1 MIAHEN
7 MKNVLIVAPTEREN
21 KNIRL
26 AIDRKGENLKN
37 RYTVAFSGIGKAA
50 AAATI
55 TRYLLQAEQPY
66 DLVAVIGYA
75 AGTLGFKQGEVVVPN
90 RVQYHDADI
99 PEGFIPEVSDPRNL
113 LGNDDITVFTG
124 DSFVNA
130 ESVATIKSKFGVER
144 AIFDMEIGAIAIA
157 CEMCDNVPL
166 LAVKVISDVP
176 EDGHTELS
184 YDEFANTWVDFTPIL
199 NRVEEF

>member
-1 MIAHEN
+1 MPNFN
-7 MKNVLIVAPTEREN
+7 MKNILIVAPTEREN
-21 KNIRL
+21 RNIRL
-26 AIDRKGENLKN
+26 AIECRGEQLKN
-37 RYTVAFSGIGKAA
+37 KYTVAFSGIGKAA

-75 AGTLGFKQGEVVVPN
+75 AGTLGFKQGEVVMPN

-113 LGNDDITVFTG
+113 LGTDDITVFTG

-130 ESVATIKSKFGVER
+130 KSVAEIKARFGVER

-157 CEMCDNVPL
+157 CEMCNNMPL
-166 LAVKVISDVP
+166 VAVKVISDVP

-184 YDEFANTWVDFTPIL
+184 YDEFANTWVDFSPIL
-199 NRVEEF
+199 NRIEDL

>member
-1 MIAHEN
+1 
-7 MKNVLIVAPTEREN
+7 MKNILIVAPTEREN
-21 KNIRL
+21 RNIRI
-26 AIDRKGENLKN
+26 AIECKGAMLKN
-37 RYTVAFSGIGKAA
+37 NYTVAYSGIGKAA
-50 AAATI
+50 AAATL
-55 TRYLLQAEQPY
+55 TRHLLQAEQPY

-75 AGTLGFKQGEVVVPN
+75 AGTLGFKQGEIVVPN

-99 PEGFIPEVSDPRNL
+99 PEGFIPEVSDPRSL
-113 LGNDDITVFTG
+113 VGNEDVTVFTG

-130 ESVATIKSKFGVER
+130 RSVAEIKSRFGVER

-157 CEMCDNVPL
+157 CEMCNNVPV

-184 YDEFANTWVDFTPIL
+184 YDEFANTWTDFSPIL
-199 NRVEEF
+199 NKSEEL

>member
-1 MIAHEN
+1 
-7 MKNVLIVAPTEREN
+7 MKNILIVAPTEREN

-26 AIDRKGENLKN
+26 AIERKGETLKN
-37 RYTVAFSGIGKAA
+37 NYTVAFSGIGKAA

-55 TRYLLQAEQPY
+55 TRYLLQAEKPY

-99 PEGFIPEVSDPRNL
+99 PEGFIPEVSDARKL
-113 LGNDDITVFTG
+113 LGTDDVTVFTG

-130 ESVATIKSKFGVER
+130 KSVAEIKARFGVER

-157 CEMCDNVPL
+157 CEMCNNMPL
-166 LAVKVISDVP
+166 VAVKVISDVP

-184 YDEFANTWVDFTPIL
+184 YDEFANTWTDFSPIL
-199 NRVEEF
+199 DRIELL

>member
-1 MIAHEN
+1 
-7 MKNVLIVAPTEREN
+7 MKNILIVAPTVREN

-26 AIDRKGENLKN
+26 AIERKGETLKN
-37 RYTVAFSGIGKAA
+37 NYTVAFSGIGKAA

-55 TRYLLQAEQPY
+55 TRYLLQAEKPY

-99 PEGFIPEVSDPRNL
+99 PEGFIPEVSDARKL
-113 LGNDDITVFTG
+113 LGTDDVTVFTG

-130 ESVATIKSKFGVER
+130 KSVAEIKTRFGVEK

-157 CEMCDNVPL
+157 CEMCDNMPL
-166 LAVKVISDVP
+166 VAVKVISDVP

-184 YDEFANTWVDFTPIL
+184 YDEFANTWTDFSPIL
-199 NRVEEF
+199 NRIELL

>member
-1 MIAHEN
+1 
-7 MKNVLIVAPTEREN
+7 MKSILIVAPTKREN
-21 KNIRL
+21 RNIRL
-26 AIDRKGENLKN
+26 AIERKGDALKN
-37 RYTVAFSGIGKAA
+37 NYTVAFSGIGKAA
-50 AAATI
+50 AAATL
-55 TRYLLQAEQPY
+55 TRHLLQAERPY

-75 AGTLGFKQGEVVVPN
+75 AGTLGFKQGEVVMPN

-113 LGNDDITVFTG
+113 LGTDDVTVFTG

-130 ESVATIKSKFGVER
+130 NSVAEIKARFGVER

-157 CEMCDNVPL
+157 CEMCGNTPL
-166 LAVKVISDVP
+166 VAVKVISDVP

-184 YDEFANTWVDFTPIL
+184 YDEFANTWTDFTPIL

>member
-1 MIAHEN
+1 
-7 MKNVLIVAPTEREN
+7 MKNILIVAPTEREN

-26 AIDRKGENLKN
+26 AIERKGETLKN
-37 RYTVAFSGIGKAA
+37 NYTVAFSGIGKAA

-55 TRYLLQAEQPY
+55 TRYLLQAEKPY

-99 PEGFIPEVSDPRNL
+99 PEGFIPEVSDARKL
-113 LGNDDITVFTG
+113 LGTDDVTVFTG

-130 ESVATIKSKFGVER
+130 KSVAEIKARFGVEK

-157 CEMCDNVPL
+157 CEMCDNMPL
-166 LAVKVISDVP
+166 VAVKVISDVP

-184 YDEFANTWVDFTPIL
+184 YDEFANTWTDFSPIL
-199 NRVEEF
+199 NRIELL

>member
-1 MIAHEN
+1 
-7 MKNVLIVAPTEREN
+7 MKNILIVAPTSREN

-26 AIDRKGENLKN
+26 AIENKGEQLQHH
-37 RYTVAFSGIGKAA
+37 YTVAYSGIGKAA

-55 TRYLLQAEQPY
+55 TRELLKSEKPY

-75 AGTLGFKQGEVVVPN
+75 AGSLGFKQGEVVVPN
-90 RVQYHDADI
+90 SVQYHDTDI
-99 PEGFIPEVSDPRNL
+99 PEGFIPEITDARKL
-113 LGNDDITVFTG
+113 LGTDDVTVFTG

-130 ESVATIKSKFGVER
+130 RSVAEIKARFGVEK

-157 CEMCDNVPL
+157 CEMAGDIPV

-176 EDGHTELS
+176 EDGHTEMS
-184 YDEFANTWVDFTPIL
+184 YEEFANTWTDFSPIL
-199 NRVEEF
+199 EAVENF

>member
-1 MIAHEN
+1 
-7 MKNVLIVAPTEREN
+7 MKNILIVAPTEREN
-21 KNIRL
+21 RNIRL
-26 AIDRKGENLKN
+26 AIECRGEQLKN
-37 RYTVAFSGIGKAA
+37 KYTVAFSGIGKAA

-55 TRYLLQAEQPY
+55 TRYLLQAKQPY

-75 AGTLGFKQGEVVVPN
+75 AGTLGFKQGEVVMPN

-113 LGNDDITVFTG
+113 LGTDDITVFTG

-130 ESVATIKSKFGVER
+130 KSVAEIKARFGVER

-157 CEMCDNVPL
+157 CEMCDNMPL
-166 LAVKVISDVP
+166 VAVKVISDVP

-184 YDEFANTWVDFTPIL
+184 YDEFANTWVDFSPIL
-199 NRVEEF
+199 DKIEKSF

>member
-1 MIAHEN
+1 
-7 MKNVLIVAPTEREN
+7 MKNILIVAPTEREN

-26 AIDRKGENLKN
+26 AIERKGETLKN
-37 RYTVAFSGIGKAA
+37 NYTVAFSGIGKAA

-55 TRYLLQAEQPY
+55 TRYLLQAEKPY

-99 PEGFIPEVSDPRNL
+99 PEGFIPEVSDARKL
-113 LGNDDITVFTG
+113 LGTDDVTVFTG

-130 ESVATIKSKFGVER
+130 KSVAEIKARFGVEK

-157 CEMCDNVPL
+157 CEMCDNMPL
-166 LAVKVISDVP
+166 VAVKVISDVP

-184 YDEFANTWVDFTPIL
+184 YDEFANSWTDFSPIL
-199 NRVEEF
+199 NRIELL

>member
-1 MIAHEN
+1 
-7 MKNVLIVAPTEREN
+7 MKSILIVAPTEREN

-26 AIDRKGENLKN
+26 AIERKGEQLKN

-55 TRYLLQAEQPY
+55 TRYLLQAKQPY

-99 PEGFIPEVSDPRNL
+99 PEGFIPEVSDARNL
-113 LGNDDITVFTG
+113 LGTDDITVFTG

-130 ESVATIKSKFGVER
+130 RSVAEIKARFGVER

-157 CEMCDNVPL
+157 CEMCDNMPL

-176 EDGHTELS
+176 EDGHNELS
-184 YDEFANTWVDFTPIL
+184 YDEFANSWIDFSPIL
-199 NRVEEF
+199 NKIEQF

>member
-1 MIAHEN
+1 
-7 MKNVLIVAPTEREN
+7 MKSILIVAPTEREN
-21 KNIRL
+21 RNIRL
-26 AIDRKGENLKN
+26 AIERKGDTLKN
-37 RYTVAFSGIGKAA
+37 NYTVAFSGIGKAA

-55 TRYLLQAEQPY
+55 TRYILQAKQPY
-66 DLVAVIGYA
+66 DMVVVIGYA
-75 AGTLGFKQGEVVVPN
+75 AGTLGFKQGEVVVPS

-113 LGNDDITVFTG
+113 LGTDNVTVFTG

-130 ESVATIKSKFGVER
+130 KSVAEIKARFGVEK

-157 CEMCDNVPL
+157 CEMCDNMPL
-166 LAVKVISDVP
+166 LAVKVISDIP

-184 YDEFANTWVDFTPIL
+184 YDEFANTWTDFSPIL
-199 NRVEEF
+199 NKVEELA

>member
-1 MIAHEN
+1 
-7 MKNVLIVAPTEREN
+7 MKSILIVAPTEREN

-26 AIDRKGENLKN
+26 AIERKGDTLKN

-66 DLVAVIGYA
+66 DLVTVIGYA

-99 PEGFIPEVSDPRNL
+99 PEGFIPEVSDPRPL
-113 LGNDDITVFTG
+113 LGTDDITVFTG

-130 ESVATIKSKFGVER
+130 KSVAEIKARFGVEK

-157 CEMCDNVPL
+157 CEMCDNMPL
-166 LAVKVISDVP
+166 VAVKVISDVP
-176 EDGHTELS
+176 EDGDTELS
-184 YDEFANTWVDFTPIL
+184 YDEFANTWTDFSPIL
-199 NRVEEF
+199 DKVEEL

>member
-1 MIAHEN
+1 MNNI
-7 MKNVLIVAPTEREN
+7 LIVAPTVREN

-26 AIDRKGENLKN
+26 AIERKGEQLKN

-50 AAATI
+50 AAATL
-55 TRYLLQAEQPY
+55 TRHLLQAEQPY

-75 AGTLGFKQGEVVVPN
+75 AGTLGFKQGEIVMPN
-90 RVQYHDADI
+90 AVQYHDADI
-99 PEGFIPEVSDPRNL
+99 PEGFIPEITDPRKL
-113 LGNDDITVFTG
+113 LGTDDVTVFTG

-130 ESVATIKSKFGVER
+130 KSVAEIKVRFGVEK

-157 CEMCDNVPL
+157 CEMCGNVPL
-166 LAVKVISDVP
+166 VAVKVISDVP

-184 YDEFANTWVDFTPIL
+184 YEEFANTWVDFTPIL
-199 NRVEEF
+199 DRLENRSDW

>member
-26 AIDRKGENLKN
+26 AIERKGENLKN

>member
-1 MIAHEN
+1 MN
-7 MKNVLIVAPTEREN
+7 
-21 KNIRL
+21 
-26 AIDRKGENLKN
+26 N

-50 AAATI
+50 AAATL
-55 TRYLLQAEQPY
+55 TRHLLQAEQPY

-75 AGTLGFKQGEVVVPN
+75 AGTLGFKQGEIVVPN

-99 PEGFIPEVSDPRNL
+99 PEGFIPEVSDARQL
-113 LGNDDITVFTG
+113 LGTDDITVFTG

-130 ESVATIKSKFGVER
+130 SSVAEIKARFGVER

-157 CEMCDNVPL
+157 CEMCDNVPV

-184 YDEFANTWVDFTPIL
+184 YEEFANTWNDFSPIL
-199 NRVEEF
+199 NEIEKR

>member
-1 MIAHEN
+1 
-7 MKNVLIVAPTEREN
+7 MKNILIVAPTEREN
-21 KNIRL
+21 RNIRI
-26 AIDRKGENLKN
+26 AIERKGDELKH

-50 AAATI
+50 AAATL
-55 TRYLLQAEQPY
+55 TRHLLQAEQPY

-75 AGTLGFKQGEVVVPN
+75 AGTLGFKQGEVVMPN

-99 PEGFIPEVSDPRNL
+99 PEGFIPEISDPRNL
-113 LGNDDITVFTG
+113 LGTDNITLFTG

-130 ESVATIKSKFGVER
+130 RSVAEIKARFGVEK

-157 CEMCDNVPL
+157 CEMCGNIPL
-166 LAVKVISDVP
+166 VAVKVISDVP

-184 YDEFANTWVDFTPIL
+184 YDEFANTWTDFTPIL
-199 NRVEEF
+199 DKVEKSF

>member
-1 MIAHEN
+1 
-7 MKNVLIVAPTEREN
+7 MKNILIVAPTVREN

-26 AIDRKGENLKN
+26 AIERKGETLKN

-75 AGTLGFKQGEVVVPN
+75 AGTLGFRQGEVVVPN

-113 LGNDDITVFTG
+113 LGTDDVTVFTG

-130 ESVATIKSKFGVER
+130 KSVAEIKARFGVEK

-157 CEMCDNVPL
+157 CEMCDNMPL

-184 YDEFANTWVDFTPIL
+184 YDEFANSWTDFSPIL

>member
-1 MIAHEN
+1 
-7 MKNVLIVAPTEREN
+7 MKNILIVAPTEREN

-26 AIDRKGENLKN
+26 AIERKGETLKN
-37 RYTVAFSGIGKAA
+37 NYTVAFSGIGKAA

-55 TRYLLQAEQPY
+55 TRYLLQAEKPY

-99 PEGFIPEVSDPRNL
+99 PEGFIPEVSDARKL
-113 LGNDDITVFTG
+113 LGTDDVTVFTG

-130 ESVATIKSKFGVER
+130 KSVAEIKARFGVER

-157 CEMCDNVPL
+157 CEMCDNMPL
-166 LAVKVISDVP
+166 VAVKVISDVP

-184 YDEFANTWVDFTPIL
+184 YDEFANTWTDFSPIL
-199 NRVEEF
+199 NRIELL

>member
-1 MIAHEN
+1 
-7 MKNVLIVAPTEREN
+7 MKNILIVAPTEREN

-26 AIDRKGENLKN
+26 AIERKGTTNN
-37 RYTVAFSGIGKAA
+37 HYTVAFSGIGKAA

-66 DLVAVIGYA
+66 DMVAVIGYA
-75 AGTLGFKQGEVVVPN
+75 AGTLGFRQGDIVMPS

-99 PEGFIPEVSDPRNL
+99 PEGFIPEVSDARSL
-113 LGNDDITVFTG
+113 RGGDDVMVFTG

-130 ESVATIKSKFGVER
+130 RSVAEIKQRFGVEK

-157 CEMCDNVPL
+157 CEMANNTPV

-184 YDEFANTWVDFTPIL
+184 YDEFANTYLDFTPLLDKIESFNL
-199 NRVEEF
+199 

>member
-1 MIAHEN
+1 
-7 MKNVLIVAPTEREN
+7 MKNILIVAPTEREN
-21 KNIRL
+21 RNIRL
-26 AIDRKGENLKN
+26 AIERKGAELKN

-55 TRYLLQAEQPY
+55 TRHLLQAEQPY

-75 AGTLGFKQGEVVVPN
+75 AGTLGFKQGEVVVPS
-90 RVQYHDADI
+90 RVQYHDTDI
-99 PEGFIPEVSDPRNL
+99 PEGFIPEVTDARQL
-113 LGNDDITVFTG
+113 LGDDDITVFTG

-130 ESVATIKSKFGVER
+130 KSVAEIKSRFGVKR

-157 CEMCDNVPL
+157 CEMAGGVPL

-184 YDEFANTWVDFTPIL
+184 YEAFANSWVDFSPML
-199 NRVEEF
+199 NKVEELA

>member
-1 MIAHEN
+1 
-7 MKNVLIVAPTEREN
+7 MKNILIVAPTEREN

-26 AIDRKGENLKN
+26 AIERKGETLKN
-37 RYTVAFSGIGKAA
+37 NYTVAFSGIGKAA

-55 TRYLLQAEQPY
+55 TRYLLQAEKPY

-99 PEGFIPEVSDPRNL
+99 PEGFIPEVSDARKL
-113 LGNDDITVFTG
+113 LGADDVTVFTG

-130 ESVATIKSKFGVER
+130 KSVAEIKARFGVEK

-157 CEMCDNVPL
+157 CEMCDNMPL
-166 LAVKVISDVP
+166 VAVKVISDVP

-184 YDEFANTWVDFTPIL
+184 YDEFANTWTDFSPIL
-199 NRVEEF
+199 NRIELL

>member
-1 MIAHEN
+1 
-7 MKNVLIVAPTEREN
+7 MKNILIVAPTEREN
-21 KNIRL
+21 RNIRL
-26 AIDRKGENLKN
+26 AIECRGEQLKN
-37 RYTVAFSGIGKAA
+37 KYTVAFSGIGKAA

-113 LGNDDITVFTG
+113 LGTDDITVFTG

-130 ESVATIKSKFGVER
+130 KSVAEIKARFGVER

-157 CEMCDNVPL
+157 CEMCDNMPL
-166 LAVKVISDVP
+166 VAVKVISDVP

-184 YDEFANTWVDFTPIL
+184 YDEFANTWVDFSPIL
-199 NRVEEF
+199 NRIEDL

>member
-1 MIAHEN
+1 
-7 MKNVLIVAPTEREN
+7 MKRVLIVAPTEREN
-21 KNIRL
+21 RNIRL
-26 AIDRKGENLKN
+26 AIERKGET
-37 RYTVAFSGIGKAA
+37 RHHYTVAFSGIGKAA

-66 DLVAVIGYA
+66 DMVAVIGYA
-75 AGTLGFKQGEVVVPN
+75 AGTLGFSQGEVVVPN

-99 PEGFIPEVSDPRNL
+99 PEGFIPEVSDARQL
-113 LGNDDITVFTG
+113 LGTDNITVFTG

-130 ESVATIKSKFGVER
+130 RSVADIKRRFAVER

-157 CEMCDNVPL
+157 CELAGGVPL

-184 YDEFANTWVDFTPIL
+184 YDEFANTYLDFTPLLTKI
-199 NRVEEF
+199 EEF

>member
-1 MIAHEN
+1 
-7 MKNVLIVAPTEREN
+7 MKSILIVAPTEREN
-21 KNIRL
+21 RNIRL
-26 AIDRKGENLKN
+26 AIERKGETLKN

-113 LGNDDITVFTG
+113 LGTDDVTVFTG

-130 ESVATIKSKFGVER
+130 KSVAEIKARFGVER
-144 AIFDMEIGAIAIA
+144 AILDMEIGAIAIA
-157 CEMCDNVPL
+157 CEMCDNMPL

-184 YDEFANTWVDFTPIL
+184 YDEFANTWTDFSPIL

>member
-1 MIAHEN
+1 
-7 MKNVLIVAPTEREN
+7 MKNILIVAPTEREN
-21 KNIRL
+21 RNIRL
-26 AIDRKGENLKN
+26 AIERKGEELKN
-37 RYTVAFSGIGKAA
+37 NYTVAFSGIGKAA
-50 AAATI
+50 AAATL
-55 TRYLLQAEQPY
+55 TRYLLTAQQPY
-66 DLVAVIGYA
+66 DAVVVIGYA
-75 AGTLGFKQGEVVVPN
+75 AGTLGFKQGEVVAPH

-113 LGNDDITVFTG
+113 LGTDDITVFTG

-130 ESVATIKSKFGVER
+130 KSVAEIKGRFGVER

-157 CEMCDNVPL
+157 CEMAGGVPL

-184 YDEFANTWVDFTPIL
+184 YDEFANTWTDFTPIL
-199 NRVEEF
+199 DRVEASL

>member
-1 MIAHEN
+1 
-7 MKNVLIVAPTEREN
+7 MKNILIVAPTVREN

-26 AIDRKGENLKN
+26 AIERKGKELKN
-37 RYTVAFSGIGKAA
+37 HYTVAFSGIGKAA
-50 AAATI
+50 AAATL
-55 TRYLLQAEQPY
+55 TRYLLTAQQPY
-66 DLVAVIGYA
+66 DAVVVIGYA
-75 AGTLGFKQGEVVVPN
+75 AGTLGFKQGEVVAPH

-113 LGNDDITVFTG
+113 LGTDDITVFTG

-130 ESVATIKSKFGVER
+130 KSVAEIKGRFGVER

-157 CEMCDNVPL
+157 CEMAGGVPL

-176 EDGHTELS
+176 EDGHTE
-184 YDEFANTWVDFTPIL
+184 
-199 NRVEEF
+199 

>member
-1 MIAHEN
+1 
-7 MKNVLIVAPTEREN
+7 MKNILIVAPTEREN

-26 AIDRKGENLKN
+26 AIERKGTTNN
-37 RYTVAFSGIGKAA
+37 HYTVAFSGIGKAA

-66 DLVAVIGYA
+66 DMVAVIGYA
-75 AGTLGFKQGEVVVPN
+75 AGTLGFRQGDIVMPS

-99 PEGFIPEVSDPRNL
+99 PEGFIPEVSDARAL
-113 LGNDDITVFTG
+113 RGGDDVMAFTG

-130 ESVATIKSKFGVER
+130 RSVAEIKQRFGVER

-157 CEMCDNVPL
+157 CEMANNTPV

-184 YDEFANTWVDFTPIL
+184 YDEFANTYLDFTPLLDKIESFNL
-199 NRVEEF
+199 

>member
-1 MIAHEN
+1 
-7 MKNVLIVAPTEREN
+7 MKSILIVAPTEREN

-26 AIDRKGENLKN
+26 AIERKGETLKN
-37 RYTVAFSGIGKAA
+37 NYTVAFSGIGKAA

-55 TRYLLQAEQPY
+55 TRYLLQAEKPY

-99 PEGFIPEVSDPRNL
+99 PEGFIPEVSDARKL
-113 LGNDDITVFTG
+113 LGTDDVTVFTG

-130 ESVATIKSKFGVER
+130 KSVAEIKARFGVER

-157 CEMCDNVPL
+157 CEMCDNMPL
-166 LAVKVISDVP
+166 VAVKVISDVP

-184 YDEFANTWVDFTPIL
+184 YDEFANSWTDFSPIL
-199 NRVEEF
+199 NRIELL

>member
-1 MIAHEN
+1 
-7 MKNVLIVAPTEREN
+7 MKNILIVAPTSREN

-26 AIDRKGENLKN
+26 AIERKGELLKHN
-37 RYTVAFSGIGKAA
+37 YTVAYSGIGKAA

-55 TRYLLQAEQPY
+55 TRELLQAEKPY

-75 AGTLGFKQGEVVVPN
+75 AGSLGFKQGEIVVPS

-99 PEGFIPEVSDPRNL
+99 PEGFIPEITDARKL
-113 LGNDDITVFTG
+113 LGSDNVTLFSG

-130 ESVATIKSKFGVER
+130 RSVAEIKARFGVER

-157 CEMCDNVPL
+157 CEMAGNVPV

-176 EDGHTELS
+176 EDGHTEMS
-184 YDEFANTWVDFTPIL
+184 YEEFANTWVDFSPIL
-199 NRVEEF
+199 EAVENF

>member
-1 MIAHEN
+1 
-7 MKNVLIVAPTEREN
+7 MKSILIVAPTEREN
-21 KNIRL
+21 RNIRL
-26 AIDRKGENLKN
+26 AIERKGDALKN
-37 RYTVAFSGIGKAA
+37 NYTVAFSGIGKAA
-50 AAATI
+50 AAATL
-55 TRYLLQAEQPY
+55 TRHLLQAERPY

-75 AGTLGFKQGEVVVPN
+75 AGTLGFKQGEVVMPN

-113 LGNDDITVFTG
+113 LGTDDVTVFTG

-130 ESVATIKSKFGVER
+130 KSVAEIKARFGVEK

-157 CEMCDNVPL
+157 CEMCGNVPL
-166 LAVKVISDVP
+166 VAVKVISDVP

-184 YDEFANTWVDFTPIL
+184 YDEFANTWTDFTPIL